1 MKLNSTICIGKQN
14 PVYTRCPII
23 FVHEV
28 NPFTELLAL
37 KNIEEKQSPIQKKNE
52 TFLLNKVISIFEIT
66 ILIEH

>member
-37 KNIEEKQSPIQKKNE
+37 KNIEEKKSPIQKKMRP
-52 TFLLNKVISIFEIT
+52 SC
-66 ILIEH
+66 

>member
-37 KNIEEKQSPIQKKNE
+37 KNIEEKKKSHTKKNE
-52 TFLLNKVISIFEIT
+52 TFLLNKVISIFETT

>member
-37 KNIEEKQSPIQKKNE
+37 KNIEEKKKSPIQKKMRP
-52 TFLLNKVISIFEIT
+52 SC
-66 ILIEH
+66 

>member
-37 KNIEEKQSPIQKKNE
+37 KNIEEKKVPYKKNE